1 MNLLGGGEN
10 IMRLIDADK
19 LLEEINTINPCCYG
33 RYSDYEAHSAVREV
47 LRDIAQLI
55 EITPTIETKGDK
67 ID

>member
-1 MNLLGGGEN
+1 
-10 IMRLIDADK
+10 MRLIDADK
-19 LLEEINTINPCCYG
+19 LLEEVNTINPICYG
-33 RYSDYEAHSAVREV
+33 RYFDYEAHSAASEV